1 MQEKTRNIF
10 VLVVLFSATLGSIEA
25 HADVA
30 RRCSNAVCGRST
42 YDGTR
47 VNIYLSNQM
56 SGTTHYNFK
65 TNPGAQIEIR
75 GHYSFEKRPGRT
87 GTYSAQACRR
97 GGLGQRSFC
106 TAWAT
111 FRWNSVRP

>member
-1 MQEKTRNIF
+1 MQGRISSLLLLAAT
-10 VLVVLFSATLGSIEA
+10 FSGALGSVEV

-30 RRCSNAVCGRST
+30 RRCENAVCGRST

-47 VNIYLSNQM
+47 VNIYLSTQM
-56 SGTTHYNFK
+56 NGATHFNFK
-65 TNPGAQIEIR
+65 TNPGAQIELR
-75 GHYSFEKRPGRT
+75 TGHYSFQMRRGRT

-111 FRWNSVRP
+111 FEWDSVR